1 MVKNMNFVKYH
12 EYLLQRSSLGFLYRK
27 FYLYPKLNKFLDGL
41 VLDVGCGI
49 GDMLNFRPGTI
60 GADINAINVDFC
72 KKSGLPC
79 FLIERGLLPFLSE
92 SFDSV
97 LLDNVI
103 EHIEFPEK
111 LILEVYR
118 VLRPGGVVLLGVP
131 GAKGYQLDS
140 DHKVFYDE
148 DALIGLALKHGFVLK
163 SLFHMPFIKSSW
175 LSNNLK
181 QYCIYAVWVKSK

>member
-1 MVKNMNFVKYH
+1 MVKNINFEKYH

-27 FYLYPKLNKFLDGL
+27 FYLYPKLNKFLGGL

-49 GDMLNFRPGTI
+49 GDMLKFRPGTI
-60 GADINAINVDFC
+60 GVDINPINVDFC
-72 KKSGLPC
+72 KKSGLSC
-79 FLIERGLLPFLSE
+79 LLIDQDLLPFTSE

-103 EHIEFPEK
+103 EHIDVPET
-111 LILEVYR
+111 LILEIYR
-118 VLRPGGVVLLGVP
+118 VLRPGGELLVGVP
-131 GAKGYQLDS
+131 GIKGYQLDS

-148 DALIGLALKHGFVLK
+148 DGLKALALKHGFVVK
-163 SLFHMPFIKSSW
+163 NLFHMPFIKSSW

-181 QYCIYAVWVKSK
+181 HYCIYVVLIKSK